1 MKRIFITSSRT
12 LKRKSNTIAFITNDG
27 TRYVPYTEVESIYV
41 LGEVNLNKRF
51 LSFLSKAKIPIHF
64 FSSRGRYLGSYLP
77 STHHVSGY
85 LILKQVEHG

>member
-41 LGEVNLNKRF
+41 LGRLTSTRG
-51 LSFLSKAKIPIHF
+51 SFHF
-64 FSSRGRYLGSYLP
+64 
-77 STHHVSGY
+77 
-85 LILKQVEHG
+85 